1 MNDDV
6 IQTRKLSR
14 SQVLDD
20 QGNVYN
26 NTNTSQS
33 SSQRNTNQNNN
44 ENQLNSSGAS
54 IPHSNDPMQSN
65 DQILK
70 SNEPVFYVKDIIKN
84 EMTEKSPNKILENL
98 NNTIENQNRDSVGFY
113 HENNTIENQNNTLE
127 IQKAD
132 IRALNFELHDIGE
145 VISATKQH
153 MIWHFTINGI
163 IHKVELFD
171 SIFTGR
177 RRVKL
182 DNQEVSD
189 TGRVGFFM
197 IEKYKYHNKIDD
209 VDVDIRESDDC
220 FLLYLNHKI
229 FSELYIQEKQKQKEM
244 NMSLRLDNKDAAKS
258 FFDQMDNEQKWENEQ
273 ERENELGQSIVWCD
287 YIDDVP
293 QDSNDNNLND
303 MPTPFD

>member
-1 MNDDV
+1 MNAVV

-14 SQVLDD
+14 SQELDV

-26 NTNTSQS
+26 DTNNSQS

-44 ENQLNSSGAS
+44 ENQLNFSGAS
-54 IPHSNDPMQSN
+54 IPHSNDPVQSN

-70 SNEPVFYVKDIIKN
+70 SNEPQFYVKDIIKN
-84 EMTEKSPNKILENL
+84 EMTEISPSKIVENNKLG
-98 NNTIENQNRDSVGFY
+98 NQN
-113 HENNTIENQNNTLE
+113 L
-127 IQKAD
+127 D

-145 VISATKQH
+145 IISSTKQH

-197 IEKYKYHNKIDD
+197 LEKFKYHNKIDD

-229 FSELYIQEKQKQKEM
+229 FSELYIQEQQKQKEM
-244 NMSLRLDNKDAAKS
+244 NMSLRLDNKDAAKT
-258 FFDQMDNEQKWENEQ
+258 FFDQMDNEQ
-273 ERENELGQSIVWCD
+273 ERENELEHSIIWCD

-293 QDSNDNNLND
+293 QDSNDDDLNN